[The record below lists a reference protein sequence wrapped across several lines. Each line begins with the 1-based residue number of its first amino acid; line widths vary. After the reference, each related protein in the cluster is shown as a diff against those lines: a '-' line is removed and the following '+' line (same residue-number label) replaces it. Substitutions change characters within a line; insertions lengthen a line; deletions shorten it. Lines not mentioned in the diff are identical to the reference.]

1 MIKFFRKIRYDLMDK
16 NETGKYFKYAIGEII
31 LVVFGILIALQVN
44 TWNQERILN
53 NEEETILKDIT
64 AEFLQNKE
72 ALNTAINNNVDCFE
86 ASNTIFQLIGKNLF
100 EIKKHN
106 TDSLLYNIF
115 ETGEFI
121 PSENTIS
128 DLIQSGRLQV
138 LHNEKL
144 KVYIYDWS
152 KAMESYKTSLD
163 RRSKKIDDALIPY
176 LSKKYSLKDIDNYG
190 ILSWKNKSSLKH
202 EKLLIF
208 EDIEFE
214 NILDDYI
221 YRVKSEKSRLMSLE
235 AIVDNIL
242 IATKK
247 R

>member
-1 MIKFFRKIRYDLMDK
+1 MLIENKFS
-16 NETGKYFKYAIGEII
+16 KYLLYAIGEII
-31 LVVFGILIALQVN
+31 LVVIGILIALQVN

-53 NEEETILKDIT
+53 NEEEGILKDIS

-72 ALNTAINNNVDCFE
+72 TLNTAITTNVNCFE
-86 ASNTIFQLIGKNLF
+86 ASKTIFQLIGQSLL

-106 TDSLLYNIF
+106 SDSLLYNVF

-128 DLIQSGRLQV
+128 DLIQSGRLQI
-138 LHNEKL
+138 LQNEKL
-144 KVYIYDWS
+144 KVIIYDWS

-163 RRSKKIDDALIPY
+163 RRSKKIDEELLPY
-176 LSKKYSLKDIDNYG
+176 FSKKYSLKDIDNYG
-190 ILSWKNKSSLKH
+190 ILSWKNKSRLKH

-221 YRVKSEKSRLMSLE
+221 YRIRSEKSRLMSLE
-235 AIVDNIL
+235 AIIDNIL
-242 IATKK
+242 IATKN
-247 R
+247 

>member
-1 MIKFFRKIRYDLMDK
+1 MIPIFRKTRKKMADDNK
-16 NETGKYFKYAIGEII
+16 PAKYLRYAIGEIA
-31 LVVFGILIALQVN
+31 LVVIGILIALQIN
-44 TWNQERILN
+44 NWNQERILN
-53 NEEETILKDIT
+53 NEEETILKDIS

-72 ALNTAINNNVDCFE
+72 ALNAAIKNNVNCFD
-86 ASNTIFQLIGKNLF
+86 ASKTIFQLIGQNLL
-100 EIKKHN
+100 EIKKYN
-106 TDSLLYNIF
+106 TDSLLYNVF

-128 DLIQSGRLQV
+128 DLLQSGRLQV

-163 RRSKKIDDALIPY
+163 RRSKKIDNELIPY
-176 LSKKYSLKDIDNYG
+176 LTKNYSLKDIDNYG

-247 R
+247 

>member
-1 MIKFFRKIRYDLMDK
+1 MIPFFRKIRKKMADDNK
-16 NETGKYFKYAIGEII
+16 PVKYLRYATGEIL
-31 LVVFGILIALQVN
+31 LVVIGILIALQIN

-53 NEEETILKDIT
+53 NEEETILKDIN

-72 ALNTAINNNVDCFE
+72 ALNTAIINNMNCFE
-86 ASNTIFQLIGKNLF
+86 ASKTIFQLFGNNIL

-106 TDSLLYNIF
+106 TDSLLYNVF

-128 DLIQSGRLQV
+128 DLLQSGRLQV
-138 LHNEKL
+138 LQNEKL
-144 KVYIYDWS
+144 KVYLYDWS

-163 RRSKKIDDALIPY
+163 RRSMKIDNELIPY
-176 LSKKYSLKDIDNYG
+176 LTKKYSLKDIDNYG

-221 YRVKSEKSRLMSLE
+221 YRLKSEESRLMNLE

-242 IATKK
+242 IATKQ
-247 R
+247 

>member
-1 MIKFFRKIRYDLMDK
+1 MIPIFRKTRKKMADDNK
-16 NETGKYFKYAIGEII
+16 PAKYLRYAIGEIA
-31 LVVFGILIALQVN
+31 LVVIGILIALQIN
-44 TWNQERILN
+44 NWNQERILN
-53 NEEETILKDIT
+53 NEEETILKDIS

-72 ALNTAINNNVDCFE
+72 ALNAAIKNNVNCFD
-86 ASNTIFQLIGKNLF
+86 ASKTIFQLIGQNLL
-100 EIKKHN
+100 EIKKYN
-106 TDSLLYNIF
+106 TDSLLYNVF

-128 DLIQSGRLQV
+128 DLLQSGRLQV

-163 RRSKKIDDALIPY
+163 RRSKKIDNELIPY
-176 LSKKYSLKDIDNYG
+176 LTKNYSLKDIDNYG
-190 ILSWKNKSSLKH
+190 ILSWKNKSSLKQ

-247 R
+247 

>member
-1 MIKFFRKIRYDLMDK
+1 MIPIFRKTRKKMADDNK
-16 NETGKYFKYAIGEII
+16 PAKYLRYAIGEIA
-31 LVVFGILIALQVN
+31 LVVIGILIALQIN
-44 TWNQERILN
+44 NWNQERILN
-53 NEEETILKDIT
+53 NEEETILKDIS

-72 ALNTAINNNVDCFE
+72 VLNTAIKNNVNCFD
-86 ASNTIFQLIGKNLF
+86 ASKTIFQLIGQNLL
-100 EIKKHN
+100 EIKKYN
-106 TDSLLYNIF
+106 TDSLLYNVF

-128 DLIQSGRLQV
+128 DLLQSGRLQV

-163 RRSKKIDDALIPY
+163 RRSKKIDNELIPY
-176 LSKKYSLKDIDNYG
+176 LTKNYSLKDIDNYG

-247 R
+247 